1 MPYWV
6 VYHPAVLSEDL
17 PLINR
22 NLQARIA
29 RAVEQRLTN
38 APMYYGEPLRH
49 RLKGYWKLRVGDYRV
64 VYQIVGQEV
73 RVLRIDHRKDVYTFP
88 VQRFIWRPEKL
99 D

>member
-1 MPYWV
+1 MPYRV
-6 VYHPAVLSEDL
+6 VYHTAVLSDDL
-17 PLINR
+17 PSIDR
-22 NLQARIA
+22 PLQARIA
-29 RAVEQRLTN
+29 RAVEQRLTTE
-38 APMYYGEPLRH
+38 PSYYGEPLRH

-88 VQRFIWRPEKL
+88 IQRFIWRPEKS